1 MLTIHKSV
9 CLGGGG
15 GGLRKTTRCVVA
27 YNVDNYGRP
36 LSGSHASLFLS
47 LYSCVLDVGQRRHG
61 LFPQEF
67 ELYRMAVSSVD
78 ACHIC
83 DMSVERPPWVCTT
96 PDSAW
101 HDMRRCYMFS
111 VTSRDSCV
119 LGTLGLNSR
128 THHRLL
134 CGTTAHKQYQ
144 EIK

>member
-1 MLTIHKSV
+1 MLPCFCPCTAV
-9 CLGGGG
+9 CW
-15 GGLRKTTRCVVA
+15 T
-27 YNVDNYGRP
+27 
-36 LSGSHASLFLS
+36 
-47 LYSCVLDVGQRRHG
+47 LDKEDMGCS
-61 LFPQEF
+61 PQEF
-67 ELYRMAVSSVD
+67 ELYRMAVSGVD

-83 DMSVERPPWVCTT
+83 DMSVERPPWICTT

-101 HDMRRCYMFS
+101 HNMRRCYMFS
-111 VTSRDSCV
+111 VTSRDSRV